1 MKRLW
6 IAFCLVM
13 VLSFLVLGWIGTRIY
28 QEMPPLPARVVTTQG
43 TVLVDEGEIQAGQ
56 NVWQAL
62 GGMEVG
68 SVWGHGS
75 YVAPDWTA
83 DWLHRECMFI
93 LNEWSSKEFGK
104 SYDQADNEKKALLE
118 ARLEKLMRQNTYDP
132 VTGMLTLDPVRQ
144 RAFEDNHKH
153 FSEIFKNG
161 NEDYAIRKN
170 AQPDPVKLRQLSAFF
185 FWSSWA

>member
-6 IAFCLVM
+6 IAFALVM

-28 QEMPPLPARVVTTQG
+28 QEMPPLPAKVVTTEG

-56 NVWQAL
+56 NVWQSL

-83 DWLHRECMFI
+83 DWLHREATFI
-93 LNEWSSKEFGK
+93 LDKWSGAADGYASLPAAQ
-104 SYDQADNEKKALLE
+104 QAELQSRLQQLLR
-118 ARLEKLMRQNTYDP
+118 ANTYSGDT
-132 VTGMLTLDPVRQ
+132 VTIDAVRAE
-144 RAFEDNHKH
+144 AFDANLAH
-153 FSEIFKNG
+153 
-161 NEDYAIRKN
+161 
-170 AQPDPVKLRQLSAFF
+170 
-185 FWSSWA
+185 